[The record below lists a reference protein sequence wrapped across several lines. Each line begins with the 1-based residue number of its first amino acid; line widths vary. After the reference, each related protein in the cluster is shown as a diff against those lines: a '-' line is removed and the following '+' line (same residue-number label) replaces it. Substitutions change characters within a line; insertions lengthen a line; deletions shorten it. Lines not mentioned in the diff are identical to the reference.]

1 MRHTLACLLARVA
14 GRSPLEYLDATQR
27 ARQTEV
33 VLDLMTDAPD
43 ELAKLINAFLQRIEH
58 QEKHGRH

>member
-27 ARQTEV
+27 ARQAEV

-58 QEKHGRH
+58 QEKHGSH